1 MEQVSEVTEW
11 VTTFYSHIQKKAFST
26 NSRQPFICLREQ
38 SGTCSSSRCRSQR
51 TSHFHSC

>member
-1 MEQVSEVTEW
+1 VT
-11 VTTFYSHIQKKAFST
+11 FDPLYSHIQKKAFST

-51 TSHFHSC
+51 TSHFRSC